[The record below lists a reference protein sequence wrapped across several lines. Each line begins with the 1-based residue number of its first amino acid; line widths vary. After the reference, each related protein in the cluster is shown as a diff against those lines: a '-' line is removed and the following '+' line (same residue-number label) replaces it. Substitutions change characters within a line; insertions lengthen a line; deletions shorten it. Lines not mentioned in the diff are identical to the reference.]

1 MPSTSAKQA
10 HTMAAAAHNPD
21 FAKKVGIPQ
30 TVAKE
35 FNHADHLRE
44 LHRAAKSA
52 PVVRAKTGGSTRGNG
67 Y

>member
-10 HTMAAAAHNPD
+10 RTMAAAAHDPG
-21 FAKKVGIPQ
+21 FARKVGIPQ

-52 PVVRAKTGGSTRGNG
+52 PTIRTKVGGKARAG